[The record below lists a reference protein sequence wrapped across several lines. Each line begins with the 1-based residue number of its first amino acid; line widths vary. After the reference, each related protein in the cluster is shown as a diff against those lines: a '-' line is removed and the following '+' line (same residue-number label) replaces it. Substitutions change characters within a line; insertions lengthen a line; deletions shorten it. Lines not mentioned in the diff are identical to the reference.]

1 MTVYVRFALQNKHFC
16 PFLPSL
22 LAHDGVGGLE
32 AVLEALDERLALL
45 VLHGAAPD
53 LLRLHGGHAVPVL
66 VRLVVNCDMN
76 DISNGENFTQRNMEP
91 CTASPWWSL
100 WSWLHATTSD

>member
-1 MTVYVRFALQNKHFC
+1 MLDTHQSLRNFLYNVSFALQMKHFC

-66 VRLVVNCDMN
+66 VRLVVNCDM
-76 DISNGENFTQRNMEP
+76 I
-91 CTASPWWSL
+91 
-100 WSWLHATTSD
+100 